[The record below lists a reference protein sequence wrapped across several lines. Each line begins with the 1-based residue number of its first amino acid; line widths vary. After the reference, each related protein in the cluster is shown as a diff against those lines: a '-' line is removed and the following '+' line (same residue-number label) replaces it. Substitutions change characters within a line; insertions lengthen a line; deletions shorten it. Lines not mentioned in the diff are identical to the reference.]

1 MTQQTAVEWL
11 IKNFM
16 LNGLIRLTKDEH
28 NLYKELTDL
37 AKQMEKEQKK
47 HWHSENPKKDGEYI
61 CRMDNGYIKMCHYV
75 NGIWYDMW
83 DTGIKGIV
91 KEWMNI
97 PYDNF

>member
-1 MTQQTAVEWL
+1 MVQQTAVEWL
-11 IKNFM
+11 VDKVTDMIHESNH
-16 LNGLIRLTKDEH
+16 I
-28 NLYKELTDL
+28 ELVSL
-37 AKQMEKEQKK
+37 LEQAKQMEKEQKK

-83 DTGIKGIV
+83 DTGIKGTV

>member
-1 MTQQTAVEWL
+1 MAQQTAVEWL
-11 IKNFM
+11 VDKVTDMIHESNH
-16 LNGLIRLTKDEH
+16 I
-28 NLYKELTDL
+28 ELVSL
-37 AKQMEKEQKK
+37 LEQAKQMEKEQKK

-83 DTGIKGIV
+83 DTGIKGTV